1 MSPDAA
7 PPIFDSLTHPTL
19 SGGWID
25 GRREAGFAELDRA
38 LGAASFLGACAVGLA
53 GVGGYHHEAFAAECA
68 RWPRLVPIAG
78 VDPKAGA
85 RLAGE
90 LDVVRDLG
98 YAGIKLHPRLS
109 EWEPDAGALGEV
121 LGLAA
126 ERGLVTFYCTYLHA
140 PAARHPASDPY
151 YVLVGALKQAP
162 DARVV
167 LAHGGGVD
175 LLRHAELV
183 RHNENLLLDL
193 SFTLL
198 KYRGSSIDADA
209 AWLFEQFDRRVCVG
223 SDHPEFAPLELR
235 RHLDRAL
242 ATLPRDKAENVAHRN
257 LARFLGRAPRPIP
270 DLEDA

>member
-1 MSPDAA
+1 MSPDAT
-7 PPIFDSLTHPTL
+7 PPIFDSMTHPTL

-38 LGAASFLGACAVGLA
+38 LGAAGFLGACAVGLA
-53 GVGGYHHEAFAAECA
+53 GVEGYHHEAFAAECA

-78 VDPKAGA
+78 LDPTVGA

-98 YAGIKLHPRLS
+98 YAGVKLHPRLS
-109 EWEPDAGALGEV
+109 GWEPTAEALGEV
-121 LGLAA
+121 LALAA
-126 ERGLVTFYCTYLHA
+126 ERGLVTFYCTYAHA
-140 PAARHPASDPY
+140 PADRLPEHDPY
-151 YVLVGALKQAP
+151 YVLVGALKRAP
-162 DARVV
+162 AARVV

-198 KYRGSSIDADA
+198 KYEGSSIDADI
-209 AWLFEQFDRRVCVG
+209 AWLLAKFDRRVCVG
-223 SDHPEFAPLELR
+223 SDHPEFTPAELR
-235 RHLDRAL
+235 RSLARAL
-242 ATLPRDKAENVAHRN
+242 AKLPRDKAENVAHGN

-270 DLEDA
+270 ELEDA